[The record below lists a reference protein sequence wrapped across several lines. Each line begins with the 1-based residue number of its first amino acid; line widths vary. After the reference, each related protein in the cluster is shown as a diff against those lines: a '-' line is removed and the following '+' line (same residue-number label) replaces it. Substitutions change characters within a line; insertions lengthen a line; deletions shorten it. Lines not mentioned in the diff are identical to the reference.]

1 MNRWSTSRWSARRT
15 LLTSGGLAAGAA
27 VLAVVVAGLPRSGP
41 GDAAGPAAAGPAGAG
56 PVQNVALRSFKDC
69 DDLLRYYRENAARIV
84 GPYGLPGQG
93 MGWAAGAAEQGR
105 SAMTAPKAPGGP
117 VAADGTTS
125 STGTNIQVAGVD
137 EADVAK
143 LSGGLLLSVA
153 DGALRVSTVAGGKV
167 TAAGVLRPADWT
179 PHQMLVHGDTV
190 LVTGYVVPTDPAA
203 TKLRSS
209 IAPVMPSGTR
219 IAEVDV
225 SDPAKPRLVRS
236 IDVNGSVVGARLVDG
251 VARLAVTS
259 TPGPLPFP
267 FPDRLPGRKLDPNGA
282 PTKAT
287 LDLATAHNR
296 KIVRAAGLDTWLPT
310 YTLNTYDA
318 AGTVTGTP
326 DTGRLL
332 DCAQVA
338 SPREFAGVDTV
349 SLLTLDLAT
358 GIQEWDS
365 AGVVATGSSVYATA
379 GHTYVTTSAWLPQW
393 TSQWAET
400 TDTSIAPAQPDRTA
414 VHLFRTTDGTASEYV
429 ASGEVPGSLHDQFS
443 MDEHD
448 GVLRVATTTTNVVA
462 AKPLREKSPGSA
474 DEPVSDGGSVSSPAL
489 PQEPQTV
496 SQVTVLRQQGDRLV
510 RVGTVGG
517 LGKTE
522 TIRSVRFMGDIG
534 YVVTFRQTD
543 PLYTID
549 LADPQRPAVAG
560 ELKIPGYSAY
570 LHPAG
575 PGRLLGVGQDADA
588 QGRVKGVQLS
598 LFDVSDPAN
607 PRRLDAVGLPNT
619 WSEAES
625 DHHAFTF
632 AGDLA
637 LVPYGAGNGS
647 GVLAVRAGNG
657 DLAAP
662 VTLEARPGAPRTTDG
677 GTYPMRTFVRDGV
690 VYTLTNTGVATH
702 DATRL
707 AWTAFSAFG
716 S

>member
-41 GDAAGPAAAGPAGAG
+41 GDAAGPAGAGAAGVG
-56 PVQNVALRSFKDC
+56 PVQSVALRSFKDC

-117 VAADGTTS
+117 VAADGSTS

-209 IAPVMPSGTR
+209 IAPVMPGGTR

-259 TPGPLPFP
+259 TPGPLSFP

-318 AGTVTGTP
+318 AGKVTGTP

-349 SLLTLDLAT
+349 SLLTLDLTT

-448 GVLRVATTTTNVVA
+448 GVLRVASTTTNVVA
-462 AKPLREKSPGSA
+462 AKPLREESPGSA
-474 DEPVSDGGSVSSPAL
+474 DEPVSDDGSASSPAL

-549 LADPQRPAVAG
+549 LTDPQRPAVAG

-647 GVLAVRAGNG
+647 GVLAVRAGDG

-690 VYTLTNTGVATH
+690 IYTLTNTGVATH